1 MFTEPTEHEKKLI
14 LHEVKNCISAT
25 EPEKGQ
31 NLQTY
36 RELYASNICDL
47 SHIPSEYRGAV
58 KALRKIDKY
67 MLDNGV
73 EDLSGVPLSLREALE
88 KQLTKIK

>member
-1 MFTEPTEHEKKLI
+1 MGD
-14 LHEVKNCISAT
+14 LHENFANMKQM
-25 EPEKGQ
+25 EPDKGK
-31 NLQTY
+31 NLQLY
-36 RELYASNICDL
+36 RELYTNGICDL

-58 KALRKIDKY
+58 KALNKIDKY